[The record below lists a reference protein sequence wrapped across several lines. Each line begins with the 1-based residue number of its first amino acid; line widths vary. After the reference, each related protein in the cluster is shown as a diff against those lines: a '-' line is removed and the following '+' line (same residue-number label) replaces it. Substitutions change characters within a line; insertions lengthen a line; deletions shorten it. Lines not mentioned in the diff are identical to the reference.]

1 MKRMET
7 CHEELEELE
16 ILDSTYNNG
25 TVGGNNNTGSIGS
38 GGNSSP
44 AQQQSNSPAA
54 PLTGC
59 TNTAT
64 TNFGISTSS
73 LSSIYQQQPH
83 STDGFNSPV
92 GGPIPKACVV
102 RLGSRK
108 HSITPSLKQIQQIL
122 TREVRLFDVTHVIF
136 THKST
141 QIHTLHTLTNI
152 IIYMS
157 TTIHSILFVVTLLHI
172 VQYIIIFN
180 TLSCSVHRVAI
191 SNDFTGE
198 VPRILIDGRH
208 CFFLLLQVSWLFSSN
223 TGTSS
228 VDLILVFA
236 TLNVVKN
243 TA

>member
-1 MKRMET
+1 MET

-16 ILDSTYNNG
+16 IFDSTYNNG

-122 TREVRLFDVTHVIF
+122 TREVRLFDVTHVIHA
-136 THKST
+136 HKST
-141 QIHTLHTLTNI
+141 QIHTLHTLTYI
-152 IIYMS
+152 SLYIYIYIYIYMS
-157 TTIHSILFVVTLLHI
+157 TTSHSILFIVTSLHI
-172 VQYIIIFN
+172 LQYLIIFN
-180 TLSCSVHRVAI
+180 TPSPPPAAFIVLRSVMTLLVK
-191 SNDFTGE
+191 
-198 VPRILIDGRH
+198 
-208 CFFLLLQVSWLFSSN
+208 FLRY
-223 TGTSS
+223 
-228 VDLILVFA
+228 
-236 TLNVVKN
+236 
-243 TA
+243 